1 MGWNSRSLDGV
12 KHSIKTLNN
21 ARQADAYSA
30 GSTLAPTI
38 HGNNTL
44 CAQYGTHWDFDTI
57 TDLGCLQTPRTSP
70 TGLLCLDGRNLPQ
83 YAELTL

>member
-30 GSTLAPTI
+30 GSTLPPTI
-38 HGNNTL
+38 HCNNTL

-57 TDLGCLQTPRTSP
+57 TDLGSTPVIRAVYRHP
-70 TGLLCLDGRNLPQ
+70 GRGQ
-83 YAELTL
+83 QAYCA